1 MNSIKK
7 ILAINSK
14 IFLKGFQKW
23 IGYADIK
30 SAPVYFYVQRNSTF
44 NATGTP
50 IPFEIAVVNEGNA
63 MNLTSGVFTAP
74 RSGIYFFSF
83 TGQINFPASSSVV
96 ELYIRIYLNGGPI
109 NIGEIEE
116 TNTVTDQNTQVS
128 IESTLNLKEDDQV
141 WVGIS
146 SMSAGVSL
154 LDSNEHWNHF
164 TGFML
169 EEEIAASL

>member
-1 MNSIKK
+1 
-7 ILAINSK
+7 
-14 IFLKGFQKW
+14 
-23 IGYADIK
+23 
-30 SAPVYFYVQRNSTF
+30 
-44 NATGTP
+44 
-50 IPFEIAVVNEGNA
+50 

-74 RSGIYFFSF
+74 RPGIYFFSF
-83 TGQINFPASSSVV
+83 TGQINFPASSVV

-116 TNTVTDQNTQVS
+116 TNTIADQNTQVS

-141 WVGIS
+141 WVGIFK
-146 SMSAGVSL
+146 MSAGVSL
-154 LDSNEHWNHF
+154 VDSNEHWNHF